1 MKVIHIN
8 SGLGNQ
14 MLGYCAL
21 LSLRQSNPGDSFY
34 LDTTIYELPDECQW
48 TSNWN
53 GYELN
58 KVFGIDT
65 PSIKTVFTDEQWK
78 GVIRDIMDSRFWE
91 KAMNYPVY
99 FTQAFN
105 NAGLHLVNKKGNYED
120 PNGQKYR
127 SLHPS
132 PMDRTRDWFFN
143 RTGFG
148 VWFKRIW
155 REHHESDFIRPF
167 AHPERLFMK
176 TDEDIF
182 TGLLLDFKYRGN
194 HIELIDKEIRE
205 TFVFPD
211 YSTDRNREFSAFL
224 DSCNSVF
231 IHARRGDMLSANG
244 WCYKYGY
251 FKRAVRYI
259 KKNVA
264 DPVFVFFTN
273 TGSIEWCK
281 ENAKLFGLD
290 LKRDNVLFVDWN
302 TGEDSFRD
310 MQLMSHCKHGIITNS
325 TFGWWGAYLI
335 DNPDKITISPLVEI
349 NTTYHC

>member
-1 MKVIHIN
+1 
-8 SGLGNQ
+8 

-53 GYELN
+53 GYELK
-58 KVFGIDT
+58 KVFGIET

-143 RTGFG
+143 RTGPG
-148 VWFKRIW
+148 VWFKRVW
-155 REHHESDFIRPF
+155 RKNHEEDFIRPF

-182 TGLLLDFKYRGN
+182 TGLLLDFKSAYSGDRHGHSHRHSRVQGVSASSPADRLYRSPEKSPGYAGY
-194 HIELIDKEIRE
+194 R
-205 TFVFPD
+205 
-211 YSTDRNREFSAFL
+211 FL
-224 DSCNSVF
+224 
-231 IHARRGDMLSANG
+231 
-244 WCYKYGY
+244 
-251 FKRAVRYI
+251 
-259 KKNVA
+259 
-264 DPVFVFFTN
+264 
-273 TGSIEWCK
+273 E
-281 ENAKLFGLD
+281 
-290 LKRDNVLFVDWN
+290 
-302 TGEDSFRD
+302 
-310 MQLMSHCKHGIITNS
+310 QLQS
-325 TFGWWGAYLI
+325 YL
-335 DNPDKITISPLVEI
+335 
-349 NTTYHC
+349 